1 MFLIRHNLYI
11 IYIFNLN
18 NLYYKT
24 IIFMYNNLNFIC
36 FNELISLTII
46 YSKVNTVILYMEI
59 SLYRFYYVIYLL
71 NIKQNIIK
79 TNLSSKYL
87 YIFFLI

>member
-1 MFLIRHNLYI
+1 
-11 IYIFNLN
+11 
-18 NLYYKT
+18 
-24 IIFMYNNLNFIC
+24 MYNNLNFIC